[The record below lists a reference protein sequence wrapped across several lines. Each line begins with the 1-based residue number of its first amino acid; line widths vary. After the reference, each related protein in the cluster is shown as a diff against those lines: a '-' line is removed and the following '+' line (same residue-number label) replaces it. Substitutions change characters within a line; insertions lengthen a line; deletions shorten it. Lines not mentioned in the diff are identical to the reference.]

1 MRRKSARQFQARRTS
16 LSSRSSPSAT
26 TRCGS
31 CSTTCIPRES
41 TAGIIC
47 TNSAVI
53 STPIGASTSTSL
65 QPRISAASQNGEI
78 ELVHAGASGFRRCS
92 PPVARRLVCDHCSL
106 SLGGTVPLNDCYA
119 FFEVKE
125 LLLSALEPM
134 VSKHFF
140 WSLRRYSGEYWQPA
154 RQTYGGRARQIKD
167 VITVQKYSEN
177 FRSPNHTNAAV
188 PHP

>member
-1 MRRKSARQFQARRTS
+1 M
-16 LSSRSSPSAT
+16 
-26 TRCGS
+26 
-31 CSTTCIPRES
+31 
-41 TAGIIC
+41 
-47 TNSAVI
+47 
-53 STPIGASTSTSL
+53 
-65 QPRISAASQNGEI
+65 
-78 ELVHAGASGFRRCS
+78 
-92 PPVARRLVCDHCSL
+92 ARRLVCDHCSL

-119 FFEVKE
+119 FFQVKE

-134 VSKHFF
+134 VCKHLF

-177 FRSPNHTNAAV
+177 FRSANHTNAAV